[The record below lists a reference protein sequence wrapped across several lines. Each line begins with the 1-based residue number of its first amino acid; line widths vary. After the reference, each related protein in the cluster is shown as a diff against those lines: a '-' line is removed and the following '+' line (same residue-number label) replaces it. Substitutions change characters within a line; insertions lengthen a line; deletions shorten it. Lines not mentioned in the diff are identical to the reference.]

1 MDTDILSSVNYLQS
15 SVESVFNLK
24 DVQFD
29 KDPLAKSL
37 ELLFL
42 CYHLKL
48 LESPEFAKSALYKCP
63 GWVPS
68 FKGIDILEAPEG
80 RVLVSRCVSMNCRWT
95 WLQRDRTLLA
105 DQDNRWHV
113 FPTKADVSHHWLTQ
127 ESHL

>member
-1 MDTDILSSVNYLQS
+1 MDTDILSSVSYLQS

-48 LESPEFAKSALYKCP
+48 LESPEFAKSALYKCL
-63 GWVPS
+63 G
-68 FKGIDILEAPEG
+68 
-80 RVLVSRCVSMNCRWT
+80 
-95 WLQRDRTLLA
+95 
-105 DQDNRWHV
+105 
-113 FPTKADVSHHWLTQ
+113 
-127 ESHL
+127 